1 MTKYALMLDSQPSM
15 RTKDSNGFLH
25 IALTPIS
32 KATVN
37 PYLGSE
43 IAGSEEQG
51 WKADKIYYGL
61 RPAEELEKAA
71 KTFDG
76 LPVLLEHHPTDAEN
90 LPKEWVVGSVGT
102 DGKFEKPYLKNSMT
116 ITDAQAIQYIEDGT
130 AKEISCS
137 YRFTPEF
144 KSGEFTESDGSKVH
158 YDFVMRDI
166 EGNHVALVPEG
177 RAGRDVRV
185 ADSNEFINKA
195 TNEERRTYM
204 SFDEFIEK
212 FFPDADEAKKAEIK
226 AEFEKLVPKE
236 DAATFAEG
244 VKYGEELEKEEPK
257 KLDSEH
263 ESEGMKKAEDGEEEV
278 AEVEEVEDGDE
289 ETEEV
294 EEEVTD
300 EDMPVDEANLDEMM
314 KDPKFKAAFE
324 MGVKYGE
331 KREKADPKRIDADHE
346 REGMEKA
353 LGEDSIKRIETRI
366 TAKLRAINAAAKK
379 VRPMVGEIAEPFAFD
394 SAEAVYK
401 FALEKTGRNVKKYP
415 ASAYEGMVDMALET
429 KPSYAVSDSAVSGEI
444 SEADE
449 YMKALK
455 AIRK

>member
-1 MTKYALMLDSQPSM
+1 MKPYAILFDATPSM

-25 IALTPIS
+25 IKLTPIS

-51 WKADKIYYGL
+51 WDADKIYYGL
-61 RPAEELEKAA
+61 RDPDELEKAA
-71 KTFDG
+71 KTFNG

-90 LPKEWVVGSVGT
+90 MPKEWVVGSVGT
-102 DGKFEKPYLKNSMT
+102 DATYEKPYLKNSMT

-137 YRFTPEF
+137 YRFRPEF
-144 KSGEFTESDGSKVH
+144 KSGEFTEADGSTVH

-177 RAGRDVRV
+177 RAGHDVSV
-185 ADSNEFINKA
+185 ADSNELINMA
-195 TNEERRTYM
+195 TNKERRETM
-204 SFDEFIEK
+204 TFDEFIAK
-212 FFPDADEAKKAEIK
+212 FLPDLDEEKKAEVK
-226 AEFEKLVPKE
+226 AAFEEMIPKA

-244 VKYGEELEKEEPK
+244 VKYGEEIEKEEPK

-263 ESEGMKKAEDGEEEV
+263 ESEGMEKALEKDAEPAEGEDACGK
-278 AEVEEVEDGDE
+278 DE
-289 ETEEV
+289 EL
-294 EEEVTD
+294 
-300 EDMPVDEANLDEMM
+300 PLDEANLDELM

-331 KREKADPKRIDADHE
+331 KREKADPERIDVDHE

-353 LGEDSIKRIETRI
+353 LGEDSVKAIEKRVTE
-366 TAKLRAINAAAKK
+366 KLRSINAAAKK
-379 VRPMVGEIAEPFAFD
+379 VRPLVGEISEPFAFD
-394 SAEAVYK
+394 SAEAIYK
-401 FALEKTGRNVKKYP
+401 FALEKTGRNAEKYP
-415 ASAYEGMVDMALET
+415 EAAYEGMVDMALEA
-429 KPSYAVSDSAVSGEI
+429 KPQFAGDSAIHGEVSDAE
-444 SEADE
+444 D